1 MARQQASERLKGKGM
16 ERRPRWLVR
25 TVGLVGVANLAVALG
40 LLLASQAAGRT
51 EGGVASSTNCE
62 RHDHAFVL
70 ASYAPAFRT
79 YDDPI
84 EDSGSAPDFCA
95 SELVTNDNQ
104 AITIGIHA
112 HNRSGIAPGD
122 VYSVFLNTDLNANTG
137 GGGVGAEYQITLD
150 GAGAQLKQW
159 DGAGY
164 VATSA
169 TPLPMQWVPDYGPVL
184 FLPRTAIANPT
195 GFSFVLV
202 SANGQDSDRAPDAGS
217 WSYSLSP
224 FALKIKSLSV
234 GPALRGRRFTA
245 AALVMRSDFDIPLTE
260 GTIGC
265 AAKLSGRSFA
275 GKGRFARSRAT
286 CMWRLPKGAGGNRLG
301 GTVSVT
307 FQGVKAKRSFSVR
320 VR

>member
-51 EGGVASSTNCE
+51 EGGVASSTSCE

-137 GGGVGAEYQITLD
+137 GGG
-150 GAGAQLKQW
+150 AGPS
-159 DGAGY
+159 
-164 VATSA
+164 T
-169 TPLPMQWVPDYGPVL
+169 
-184 FLPRTAIANPT
+184 
-195 GFSFVLV
+195 
-202 SANGQDSDRAPDAGS
+202 
-217 WSYSLSP
+217 
-224 FALKIKSLSV
+224 KSHSTEQV
-234 GPALRGRRFTA
+234 
-245 AALVMRSDFDIPLTE
+245 RS
-260 GTIGC
+260 
-265 AAKLSGRSFA
+265 
-275 GKGRFARSRAT
+275 
-286 CMWRLPKGAGGNRLG
+286 
-301 GTVSVT
+301 
-307 FQGVKAKRSFSVR
+307 
-320 VR
+320 

>member
-122 VYSVFLNTDLNANTG
+122 VYSVFLNT
-137 GGGVGAEYQITLD
+137 
-150 GAGAQLKQW
+150 
-159 DGAGY
+159 
-164 VATSA
+164 
-169 TPLPMQWVPDYGPVL
+169 
-184 FLPRTAIANPT
+184 
-195 GFSFVLV
+195 
-202 SANGQDSDRAPDAGS
+202 NGQDGDRAPDAGS

-234 GPALRGRRFTA
+234 GPALRGRLFTA